1 MIKIK
6 KIFNKRLSRFEFL
19 DMKKSQSKRTLDVG
33 LFTFGIV
40 CAVFLLGLVL
50 LLCLTR
56 SEESSTIVRRRP
68 ITFSPDLGQFP
79 LSIENN
85 NFNDNIELGIVH
97 EEGTDNNLD
106 NNINSTSALIETVQE
121 QNEISSDINST
132 AALIETVQEQN
143 EISSDDEEFFQ
154 GALDELI
161 DFTRQEMRRQDEM
174 IELLENILAKE

>member
-1 MIKIK
+1 MITIK
-6 KIFNKRLSRFEFL
+6 TIFNKRLSRFEFL
-19 DMKKSQSKRTLDVG
+19 DLKKSQSKRTLDVG

-50 LLCLTR
+50 LLCLKR

-106 NNINSTSALIETVQE
+106 QCFSTGVPRNPRVPQGSSRGSAKFEKTQHFSLY
-121 QNEISSDINST
+121 S
-132 AALIETVQEQN
+132 
-143 EISSDDEEFFQ
+143 FFFNV
-154 GALDELI
+154 
-161 DFTRQEMRRQDEM
+161 FTRNLCHFNSA
-174 IELLENILAKE
+174 IT

>member
-1 MIKIK
+1 MITIK
-6 KIFNKRLSRFEFL
+6 TIFNKRLSRFEFL
-19 DMKKSQSKRTLDVG
+19 DLKKSQSKRTLDVG

-106 NNINSTSALIETVQE
+106 QCFSTFFSSRNPFDLQKILRISFAIQKNSAEPFCYTKKLWATS
-121 QNEISSDINST
+121 
-132 AALIETVQEQN
+132 
-143 EISSDDEEFFQ
+143 
-154 GALDELI
+154 
-161 DFTRQEMRRQDEM
+161 
-174 IELLENILAKE
+174 NILV